1 MGQAPAVLGDP
12 LFEGIAIA
20 DTVRSVAAAEGR
32 LPGNIL
38 HLDSSKLLADAI
50 IAAHVGR

>member
-1 MGQAPAVLGDP
+1 VLGDP
-12 LFEGIAIA
+12 LFEAVVVT

-32 LPGNIL
+32 LPLSIV

-50 IAAHVGR
+50 IMAHSGR